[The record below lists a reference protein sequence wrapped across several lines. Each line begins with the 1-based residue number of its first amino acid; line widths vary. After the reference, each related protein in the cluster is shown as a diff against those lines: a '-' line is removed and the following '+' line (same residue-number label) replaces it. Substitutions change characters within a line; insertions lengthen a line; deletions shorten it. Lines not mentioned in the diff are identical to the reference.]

1 MKSNDMNNSNNVLEV
16 KDLYV
21 EFPTTNGA
29 VKAVDGVSF
38 HLEERESFGIIG
50 ETGSGKSVVGLSV
63 LRLLSPNARIR
74 GSIVFEGRDIFG
86 MGSRELREIRGKLIS
101 LMPQNPATSLNPV
114 LKNKVQITE
123 IFEQHDIKKKDGL
136 QKAVSIMDRLLL
148 SDPQRV
154 FNQYPYQLSGGMK
167 QRLLAAI
174 SLSLYPK
181 LLIADEPTK
190 GLDSEAREK
199 TIELFRSIKQRYGSS
214 MLIITHDLDF
224 AHAVCDR
231 VAVMYSGRIVEINK
245 AERVVTS
252 PFHPY
257 ARGLV
262 QALPRNGLVPLDG
275 QSPSRIDMPKGCL
288 FYQRCDSR
296 SEVCSHEHPITKVH
310 AGGLISCHLY

>member
-1 MKSNDMNNSNNVLEV
+1 MKSNSGNNTLEV

-21 EFPTTNGA
+21 EFLTRDGA
-29 VKAVDGVSF
+29 VRAVDGISF
-38 HLEERESFGIIG
+38 QLKEGESFGIIG
-50 ETGSGKSVVGLSV
+50 ETGSGKSVVGLAI
-63 LRLLSPNARIR
+63 LRLLSVNSRVK
-74 GSIVFEGRDIFG
+74 GSIIVEGRDVFG
-86 MGSRELREIRGKLIS
+86 MNNRELREMRGKLIS

-114 LKNKVQITE
+114 LKNQIQVSE
-123 IFEQHDIKKKDGL
+123 IFEQHGIKKKDGL
-136 QKAVSIMDRLLL
+136 QKAMSIMERLLL
-148 SDPQRV
+148 GDPQRV
-154 FNQYPYQLSGGMK
+154 CSQYPYQLSGGMK

-174 SLSLYPK
+174 SLSMHPK

-190 GLDSEAREK
+190 GLDNEAREK
-199 TIELFRSIKQRYGSS
+199 AIELFRNIKQQYGSS

-252 PFHPY
+252 PSHPY

-262 QALPRNGLVPLDG
+262 QALPRNGLVPLNG
-275 QSPSRIDMPKGCL
+275 HSPSRIHMPEGCL

-296 SEVCSHEHPITKVH
+296 SDVCCLEHPLTKLH
-310 AGGLISCHLY
+310 EGGLVSCHLY